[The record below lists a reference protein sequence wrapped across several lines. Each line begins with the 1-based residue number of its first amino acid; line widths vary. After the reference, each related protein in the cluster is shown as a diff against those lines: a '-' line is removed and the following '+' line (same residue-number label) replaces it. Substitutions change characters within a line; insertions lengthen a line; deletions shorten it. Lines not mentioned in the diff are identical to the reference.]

1 MTKPLVIGIAG
12 GTGSGKTTVAKNVAA
27 ALPPETLCLIE
38 HDSYYRDRQ
47 ELSYEERC
55 EVNYDHPDSLDN
67 DLLVDHLGAL
77 RDGQRV
83 DVPIYDYKSHL
94 RAEETRP
101 VKPSPVI
108 ILEGILVF
116 VDARLRRLLDMKIF
130 VDTDPDIRIM
140 RRIRR
145 DIEDRGRDFASIREQ
160 YYRHVR
166 PMHLEFVEPSKRWAD
181 LIIPEG
187 GENSVALDLV
197 VDKIRWVL
205 SLAERSEATTQ
216 T

>member
-1 MTKPLVIGIAG
+1 MTAKQPLIIGIAG

-27 ALPPETLCLIE
+27 ALPEGTMQMIE

-47 ELSYEERC
+47 DLTYEERC
-55 EVNYDHPDSLDN
+55 AVNYDHPDSLDS
-67 DLLVDHLGAL
+67 DLLVEHLGAL
-77 RDGQRV
+77 RAGEGIE
-83 DVPIYDYKSHL
+83 VPIYDYKTHL
-94 RAEETRP
+94 REGTTRQMSP
-101 VKPSPVI
+101 TPVI

-116 VDARLRRLLDMKIF
+116 VDARIRRLLDMKIF

-145 DIEDRGRDFASIREQ
+145 DIEERGRDFNSIRDQ

-166 PMHLEFVEPSKRWAD
+166 PMHIEHVEPTKRWAD

-187 GENSVALDLV
+187 GENAVALDIV
-197 VDKIRWVL
+197 VGKILWVL
-205 SLAERSEATTQ
+205 SNSE
-216 T
+216 